1 MTSSLRSTVA
11 AVGMRVTDCG
21 SVPTC
26 VLLMVFSFD
35 CDFCRELIQALAK
48 HPVERRE
55 GMDHIGENLQRRSQL
70 DCKHELTDDFAC
82 ARRDHGR
89 ADQDAA
95 LTVGDQLERASMEVV
110 NVAARGF

>member
-1 MTSSLRSTVA
+1 MAMTSSFRSTMA
-11 AVGMRVTDCG
+11 EVGMLVTDCG

-26 VLLMVFSFD
+26 VLLIVFSFD
-35 CDFCRELIQALAK
+35 CDSCRELVQAFAK

-55 GMDHIGENLQRRSQL
+55 GMDHVGENLQRRSQL
-70 DCKHELTDDFAC
+70 DGEYELTDDFAC

-95 LTVGDQLERASMEVV
+95 LT
-110 NVAARGF
+110 